1 MTKKTIPQ
9 EDQAKV
15 STMRSALDEIG
26 VKKNLI
32 VKRKKRFSL
41 RDFIWDYPVNF
52 VKLFKMFI
60 PLSYILLFLFIGGLL
75 SLFLQS
81 GLIEKIFSNQNSK
94 RSFVEGSVGAISS
107 FNPLFL
113 TNNYVDRAVEELVF
127 DRFVY
132 IDKDGNPVPGI
143 AKEWVVSDDRL
154 QYEFTIRK
162 DKYWHTGEGV
172 SLDDI
177 VFTFETVI
185 SLKKDYGYDSVG
197 AALTDMK
204 IERINDEKVRF
215 ILSEVTPS
223 FWEAISIAIVPKA
236 RLENVRLDELPFDMF
251 AKYPIGSGKFKITRT
266 DQNAVYLKDSEY
278 DEYDMQIE
286 EIVLK
291 IYPDKESLETAYR
304 IGSLD
309 GLGGWDKELFSFMAE
324 YGNVIEYQK
333 RENFRMKTIFFNT
346 RKDSLKN
353 KDMRIALSY
362 LLDKESFLNISKVNG
377 FLLNGMY
384 SENTWA
390 FNSGLEYITYNPE
403 KAVPLLSSLGYT
415 KNIESGYFE
424 SKNKEFL
431 TFSLSYFDS
440 KTNERLVAILVDLFA
455 KEGIVLKTE
464 KLNYNQITQEIIAT
478 RDFELLLYEVECTVD
493 PDQYN
498 LWHSLKSNYPD
509 LNLSGY
515 NYERVDILLEDARK
529 SFDRN
534 VRKGKYDLF
543 QKYLIADAP
552 AIFLYNPTFVYFVNE
567 DLVGIDIEN
576 IKYSYERF
584 HNIEDWYWK

>member
-143 AKEWVVSDDRL
+143 AKEWIVSDDRL

>member
-143 AKEWVVSDDRL
+143 AKEWIVSDDRL

-390 FNSGLEYITYNPE
+390 FNSGLEYVTYNPE

>member
-390 FNSGLEYITYNPE
+390 FNSGLEYVTYNPE